1 MGPHIIAWKIET
13 FPGNADCVDFD
24 IGDRS
29 PKLTSCSYVLLL
41 ATCHDVSRLCYAS
54 VITTDPLTVRKSAF
68 PACLSWSEC
77 SPREAYS
84 SAHMLLS
91 DLSVS
96 QQKEE
101 DFETVLT
108 ALGKDIQ
115 KRQIRLLEIRLR
127 EKRSTLLATIYTLL
141 AWVIYITLWYLDILP
156 QFLWL
161 TAGRH
166 AIVRRVMRG
175 LPVFVGP
182 IMWALTAILPWL
194 NLIIV

>member
-1 MGPHIIAWKIET
+1 
-13 FPGNADCVDFD
+13 
-24 IGDRS
+24 
-29 PKLTSCSYVLLL
+29 
-41 ATCHDVSRLCYAS
+41 
-54 VITTDPLTVRKSAF
+54 
-68 PACLSWSEC
+68 
-77 SPREAYS
+77 
-84 SAHMLLS
+84 MLLS

-182 IMWALTAILPWL
+182 IM
-194 NLIIV
+194 